1 MSSYLP
7 SSMAQIFG
15 SALASQH
22 VADASSV
29 AKHTAKDVQ
38 RNLSEGNWSLHLL
51 ALMGGLAM
59 VVFSTLSL
67 VGHVLTL
74 SWLTAVFDVYTF
86 FLGIIIVILE
96 SGRKLSFFSRL
107 ENGLYKNALFL
118 KYVWGRGIVYFVAGT
133 LQVSKR
139 SLVDFAIGAYVCF
152 VGIMYILVGRQA
164 ANKLA
169 NVCRSSIKPEQ
180 LQIAF
185 AEADKDGQGSLT
197 LDQFNELTI
206 SLDLDLSKREVEAAF
221 LQINYSHTGRLTYE
235 SFQMWWNEGAANE
248 DLFAQAVVL

>member
-1 MSSYLP
+1 
-7 SSMAQIFG
+7 MAQIFG
-15 SALASQH
+15 SALTSQH

-74 SWLTAVFDVYTF
+74 SWLTAVFYVYYTF
-86 FLGIIIVILE
+86 FLGIIIDILK
-96 SGRKLSFFSRL
+96 SGPKFLFFCRL

-152 VGIMYILVGRQA
+152 VGIMYILVGHQA

-221 LQINYSHTGRLTYE
+221 LQIDYSHTG
-235 SFQMWWNEGAANE
+235 
-248 DLFAQAVVL
+248 